1 MKKIFLTLLVAV
13 ASVGAS
19 AQGVK
24 WEGQIGMNLS
34 KFTTLESKV
43 GFNVGVRAKL
53 ELPKLANGVYANAGA
68 LLSFKGGKI
77 GNDELG
83 VTSSAN
89 YIEIPIHAGFQYD
102 INDKFRVFGEFGP
115 YFAIGLFGNTEYK
128 MNLDVRDLVGDDYYD
143 AAIAAGYDPSE
154 EKKDESHSTF
164 DEISR
169 FDFGLGFRVGAEFKK
184 KYIVSLGYD
193 FGLLDLNK
201 EKSLITTKS
210 RNFWIGLGY
219 RF

>member
-53 ELPKLANGVYANAGA
+53 EFPKLANGVYANAGA

-115 YFAIGLFGNTEYK
+115 YFAIGLFGNTEGK
-128 MNLDVRDLVGDDYYD
+128 MDLDARDFVDADYID
-143 AAIAAGYDPSE
+143 AAIAAGYDPE
-154 EKKDESHSTF
+154 LKYDESHSTF

>member
-1 MKKIFLTLLVAV
+1 MQERCF
-13 ASVGAS
+13 
-19 AQGVK
+19 
-24 WEGQIGMNLS
+24 
-34 KFTTLESKV
+34 
-43 GFNVGVRAKL
+43 
-53 ELPKLANGVYANAGA
+53 P
-68 LLSFKGGKI
+68 FKGGKI
-77 GNDELG
+77 GNDEFG

-115 YFAIGLFGNTEYK
+115 YFAIGLFGNTESK
-128 MNLDVRDLVGDDYYD
+128 MDLGARDFVDADYID
-143 AAIAAGYDPSE
+143 AAIAAGYDPE
-154 EKKDESHSTF
+154 LKQDESHSTF